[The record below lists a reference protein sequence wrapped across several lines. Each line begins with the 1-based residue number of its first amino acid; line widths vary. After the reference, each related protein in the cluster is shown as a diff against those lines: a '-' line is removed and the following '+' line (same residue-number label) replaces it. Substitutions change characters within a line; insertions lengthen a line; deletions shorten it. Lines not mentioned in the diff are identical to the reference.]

1 MLSLINFSKSYGP
14 THILAIDNL
23 TFRQGIYWIKGE
35 NGTGK
40 TSLFRSL
47 AGIIPCQGTIQFDD
61 GVALHKNPVAYR
73 QYVNYGE
80 AEPIYPGFLT
90 ARDLMRF
97 VGKTKGSKPQQQDQL
112 ATEFGIDSYYDNPC
126 ETYSSGMLKKLSLAL
141 ALLGNPRVI
150 ILDEPLITLDERARK
165 ILLAQIDTRIARLGT
180 IFIISTH
187 QPLEQS
193 TTLTAA
199 YRIENKTLLPL

>member
-14 THILAIDNL
+14 THILTIDNL
-23 TFRQGIYWIKGE
+23 TFSQGIYWIKGE

-61 GVALHKNPVAYR
+61 GIALHKNPVAYR

-97 VGKTKGSKPQQQDQL
+97 VGKSKGSAKQQQDQL
-112 ATEFGIDSYYDNPC
+112 AAEFGIDSYYDNPC
-126 ETYSSGMLKKLSLAL
+126 ETYSSGMLKKLSLVL
-141 ALLGNPRVI
+141 ALLGKPRVI
-150 ILDEPLITLDERARK
+150 ILDEPLITLDEPARN
-165 ILLAQIDTRIARLGT
+165 ILLAQINTRIVQHNT

-193 TTLTAA
+193 TAVTAA
-199 YRIENKTLLPL
+199 YRIENKTLLLL